1 MNEYVCA
8 VKKLENES
16 SMHAWYNSLE
26 SAQKF
31 MQVEVNVKCMHTN
44 FGGCGISSFGDIA
57 TFLATFPFQNMD
69 YIVHGSE
76 KLSRLELALAQLYHG
91 YTLQWKN
98 EIKSCILS
106 AMPTLSSV

>member
-1 MNEYVCA
+1 MV
-8 VKKLENES
+8 VKKF
-16 SMHAWYNSLE
+16 NSLE

-44 FGGCGISSFGDIA
+44 FVGCSISSFGDIA
-57 TFLATFPFQNMD
+57 TFKFGHISFSEHGL

-76 KLSRLELALAQLYHG
+76 KLSPLELALAQLYHG
-91 YTLQWKN
+91 YTLQWKKG
-98 EIKSCILS
+98 IKSCILS